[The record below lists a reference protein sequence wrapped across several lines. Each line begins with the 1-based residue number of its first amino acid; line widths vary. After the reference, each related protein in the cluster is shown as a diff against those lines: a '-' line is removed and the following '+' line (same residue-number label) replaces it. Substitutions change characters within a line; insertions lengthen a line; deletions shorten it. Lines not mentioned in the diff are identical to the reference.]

1 MQGIQGIQLDTGGYR
16 GYRGIQ
22 GIQRDAEKYRDIE
35 ENWGYRLIQEIQRN
49 TGDTDRYRRYRG
61 IQGIQRD
68 TEDTGD
74 TGKTFLVVAH
84 SKRQYSINLREK

>member
-1 MQGIQGIQLDTGGYR
+1 M

-22 GIQRDAEKYRDIE
+22 GIQRD
-35 ENWGYRLIQEIQRN
+35 
-49 TGDTDRYRRYRG
+49 TGDTEGCREIQEYRG
-61 IQGIQRD
+61 ILWIQIDTGDTEEYRGYKGIPRIQGIQR
-68 TEDTGD
+68 DTGD